1 MPVFVT
7 EKALSIVFDDKDV
20 QDGSTLSFYWPSLA
34 VEGFRPTT
42 HYVTFGG
49 QKVDDNAPLSI
60 FGENAVFE
68 LHLNSVLD
76 DFWATSNVDL
86 DAYQSGHP
94 ERLEFERNLESNPEF
109 LTIMEHS
116 SNKDEYNSATIASD
130 LYKLSMAPVLRA
142 GEEKVGG
149 QVVTTFAVS
158 FRTPGL
164 EEMLLRNEKNI
175 LGDVIEALDG
185 LKDRRFDH
193 TIMLAAVEGKPF
205 APFWR
210 ENIEKICGP
219 AHNPDTLI
227 RNFRL
232 PESSPDN
239 FHGNTVIYNCQI
251 GPEQVRDGKVAVAV
265 FIKNGLH
272 IEATGIWNK
281 CTFLETTMMQA
292 VYQVILEAHLR
303 KRDDPPG
310 RWLYEVLFRAHLS
323 MKFAMEKSPKMKGA
337 LFAGRRTG
345 HHMFTLL
352 QTWYASRFYPN
363 CFGTSSFDAW
373 YTLSRKLQM
382 PRIVPPV
389 GTHAHELSMVFMCLF
404 PELDENDECVPYSQ
418 AMAHYMYY
426 RLVHQG
432 YPGPMPMLPDTLGTG
447 AFMKAA
453 EKFRIH
459 PMKDGVQQTHQQCFL
474 LQAINS
480 ARQDSGTLEDFLTT
494 LQEYPLFQGGKMA
507 SEIDTTTALQRADE
521 LGFSTFGAGGF
532 FGDNEKVWP
541 VTEDKKRFSLS
552 MAVKAVRVF
561 VDEKKTKVQPVKIGD
576 DVDGGKVTCDSTL
589 SKEEQK
595 PVIDKGQRTKQAAL
609 HQPHS
614 EQIVDVDED
623 FEVSFERSR
632 EKPREKPHEKVS
644 DSPKKSRA

>member
-1 MPVFVT
+1 MPVFVIG
-7 EKALSIVFDDKDV
+7 KALPIVFDDKDV
-20 QDGSTLSFYWPSLA
+20 PDGSTLSFFWPFLA
-34 VEGFRPTT
+34 VEDFRPTT

-49 QKVDDNAPLSI
+49 QKVDDNAPIST

-76 DFWATSNVDL
+76 DFWDTSKVDL
-86 DAYQSGHP
+86 NAYQSGHP
-94 ERLEFERNLESNPEF
+94 ERQEFERNLESNPEF

-116 SNKDEYNSATIASD
+116 TNKDEFDSATRASD

-164 EEMLLRNEKNI
+164 EEKLLRNENN
-175 LGDVIEALDG
+175 LLVDVIEAFDG

-193 TIMLAAVEGKPF
+193 KIILAAVDGKPF
-205 APFWR
+205 ARFWE

-219 AHNPDTLI
+219 AHKPDTLI

-232 PESSPDN
+232 PGSSPNN
-239 FHGNTVIYNCQI
+239 FHGETVIYNWQI
-251 GPEQVRDGKVAVAV
+251 GPEQVRDGKVAMAV
-265 FIKNGLH
+265 FIKNGKLH
-272 IEATGIWNK
+272 IEVTGVWNK

-292 VYQVILEAHLR
+292 VYQVILEDHLR
-303 KRDDPPG
+303 KRDVPLG
-310 RWLYEVLFRAHLS
+310 RWLYEALFRAHLS

-404 PELDENDECVPYSQ
+404 PELDENDDDVPYSQ
-418 AMAHYMYY
+418 ALAHYMYY

-459 PMKDGVQQTHQQCFL
+459 PMKDGVQQKHQQCFL
-474 LQAINS
+474 LQKIDS

-507 SEIDTTTALQRADE
+507 SEIDTTAALQRAGE
-521 LGFSTFGAGGF
+521 LDFSTFGAGGF
-532 FGDNEKVWP
+532 FGDNEKAWP
-541 VTEDKKRFSLS
+541 VTEGNDRFLIS
-552 MAVKAVRVF
+552 MAVKPVRVF
-561 VDEKKTKVQPVKIGD
+561 VDEQKTKVDPVKIGD
-576 DVDGGKVTCDSTL
+576 DEDGGKVTCDSTR

-595 PVIDKGQRTKQAAL
+595 QVIEKGQRTKQAAL
-609 HQPHS
+609 QKPHS

-632 EKPREKPHEKVS
+632 EKES